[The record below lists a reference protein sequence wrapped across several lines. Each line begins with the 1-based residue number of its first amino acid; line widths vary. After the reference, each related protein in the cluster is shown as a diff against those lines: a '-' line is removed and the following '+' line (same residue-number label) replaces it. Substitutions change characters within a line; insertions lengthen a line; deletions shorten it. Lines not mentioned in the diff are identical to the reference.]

1 MFYGALA
8 TVASEFYVS
17 LSLEIKDGRR
27 EEGKENNKM
36 EIMKK
41 DFLSMRAHSQA
52 IRT

>member
-27 EEGKENNKM
+27 EEGKENEM
-36 EIMKK
+36 EITKK